1 MKSSAHFPILLGTL
15 ILLLG
20 GCSLFT
26 EETFLDDG
34 KNIRIVFED
43 GLHEDARFKLPKDTN
58 SYYYMTLT
66 KEGQNAQRISMRLL
80 DGEKIV
86 DTRCCGP
93 RQKITWSSNRFWWIL
108 AGDTVANITK
118 TYFNTFT
125 GQLQYSNLPPLINW
139 KDELVPTIN
148 PSSITDEFTGRAST
162 MIAPIGKMKGD
173 TLTVYARYYH
183 SITRFKKSSNFTTL
197 VGSLEIVDSV
207 KIVLR

>member
-1 MKSSAHFPILLGTL
+1 MKSSSHFPILLGVF

-26 EETFLDDG
+26 EETFLEDG
-34 KNIRIVFED
+34 KNIRMVFDE
-43 GLHEDARFKLPKDTN
+43 GLNEDARFRLPKDAN
-58 SYYYMTLT
+58 GFYYMTLT
-66 KEGQNAQRISMRLL
+66 KEGQNIQRISMRLL
-80 DGEKIV
+80 DGDQIV
-86 DTRCCGP
+86 DTKCCGP
-93 RQKITWSSNRFWWIL
+93 RQKIAWSSNLYWWIL

-118 TYFNTFT
+118 TYFNEFT

-139 KDELVPTIN
+139 KDELVPTVN
-148 PSSITDEFTGRAST
+148 SSAYTDEFTGRAST
-162 MIAPIGKMKGD
+162 VIAPIGKMKGD

-183 SITRFKKSSNFTTL
+183 SIARFKKRSSFYTS

>member
-1 MKSSAHFPILLGTL
+1 MKIRAHFPIFLGIL

-20 GCSLFT
+20 GCSLFS
-26 EETFLDDG
+26 EETFLEDG
-34 KNIRIVFED
+34 KNIRMVFDE
-43 GLHEDARFKLPKDTN
+43 GMHEDPRFRLPKDAN
-58 SYYYMTLT
+58 GYYYMTLT
-66 KEGQNAQRISMRLL
+66 KEGQNIQRISMRLL
-80 DGEKIV
+80 DGDKIV
-86 DTRCCGP
+86 DTKCCGP
-93 RQKITWSSNRFWWIL
+93 RQKITWSSNLYWWIL

-118 TYFNTFT
+118 TYFNEFT

-148 PSSITDEFTGRAST
+148 SAAYTDEFTGRAST

-173 TLTVYARYYH
+173 TLTVYARYNH
-183 SITRFKKSSNFTTL
+183 SISSFKKSSSFYTS